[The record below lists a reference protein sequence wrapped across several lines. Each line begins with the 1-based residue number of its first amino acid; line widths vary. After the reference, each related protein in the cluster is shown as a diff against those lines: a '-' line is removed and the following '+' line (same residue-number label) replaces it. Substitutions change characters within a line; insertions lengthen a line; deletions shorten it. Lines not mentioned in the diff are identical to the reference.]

1 MRSYVLLVRF
11 FVCVLCVGVWQFC
24 DRPVNGSNKKWE
36 ATRKTG
42 SEVKVD
48 EMPVSNST
56 SRFFLGCQNLFVVV
70 ISITLVLIR
79 MLL

>member
-11 FVCVLCVGVWQFC
+11 FVRVLCFGVWQFY
-24 DRPVNGSNKKWE
+24 DGPVNGSKKKRE

-48 EMPVSNST
+48 EMHVSNST